1 MATIVT
7 RIGKGSALTFLE
19 VDDNFENLNTDKIEA
34 VADDTDPVLGGD
46 LNVDEYKITTTS
58 STVPLTIEA
67 YQDAGYSFDVETNSL
82 NGSAPVININ
92 GILAVDDSLGLGI
105 NGITTQSDSIGL
117 YLGVNLLDATK
128 PSIVLDNSGSISMVV
143 EGADTPF
150 IELTA
155 ADGSVQIQ
163 GLLYPNAD
171 GTVGQVLT
179 TDGEG
184 NLTFEDAGGG
194 GISAVEDDTAPL
206 LGGDLGVNS
215 FRIVSVDDDIQLVA
229 EETTV
234 GPNVEKSSITISYDN
249 GISLHADDG
258 ITLTA
263 DNSSLVLT
271 AVEQPSIG
279 DDGTTSITLTHTGVI
294 TVVGDLDVT
303 NAEMVSA
310 SNGNIVITPNGT
322 GATKTKNINYNEKIH
337 SLGTTSGTITPD
349 VENGNVQTI
358 TLNGNLTFSAF
369 SNPVAGQSITLIV
382 NTGGTSR
389 TLTSTMK
396 FAGADKTI
404 STTNTTDIISV
415 FYDGTTYWASLS
427 KGFA

>member
-34 VADDTDPVLGGD
+34 VADDTAPVLGND
-46 LNVDEYKITTTS
+46 LDVDDYKITTTS

-67 YQDAGYSFDVETNSL
+67 YQDAGFSFDLGTNASTGVAPLINVNGIISL
-82 NGSAPVININ
+82 NDSTGVNY
-92 GILAVDDSLGLGI
+92 GAV
-105 NGITTQSDSIGL
+105 TTRNNTTGL
-117 YLGVNLLDATK
+117 YLGINELDLELPNINLDPAGFI
-128 PSIVLDNSGSISMVV
+128 SIYGIGGDEPGVEILSDGAVSIQSL
-143 EGADTPF
+143 
-150 IELTA
+150 I
-155 ADGSVQIQ
+155 
-163 GLLYPNAD
+163 YPAAD

-179 TDGEG
+179 TDGAG
-184 NLTFEDAGGG
+184 NLTFEDATGG

-215 FRIVSVDDDIQLVA
+215 FRIVSFDDDIRLVA
-229 EETTV
+229 EEGTV

-249 GISLHADDG
+249 GITLDADDG
-258 ITLTA
+258 ITF
-263 DNSSLVLT
+263 
-271 AVEQPSIG
+271 
-279 DDGTTSITLTHTGVI
+279 
-294 TVVGDLDVT
+294 VGNLDVT

-337 SLGTTSGTITPD
+337 DLGTTSGTITPD
-349 VENGNVQTI
+349 VANGNVQTI

-369 SNPVAGQSITLIV
+369 SNPVAGQSLTLIIDT
-382 NTGGTSR
+382 NGTSR
-389 TLTSTMK
+389 TLTSSMK
-396 FAGADKTI
+396 FAGASKTL
-404 STTNTTDIISV
+404 STTDTTDIISV
-415 FYDGTTYWASLS
+415 FYDGTTYWASLG